1 MKRENE
7 RSLIPLLIVSGVV
20 AAPIIFI
27 LGLVTGSQ
35 IQLSNLLTADS
46 LSSWTSALATVA
58 IAILT
63 FILAKETWYLREAQ
77 IEQVNELKRENIR
90 PNVSL
95 RLKNSPVSFN
105 LIEVEINNLG
115 KGIARNLKFKFSD
128 SSGSEIF
135 DTDNPIVDEFL
146 KLHIFSEGI
155 HSLGIGQKVESF
167 LFSFFDLKGKL
178 DGDDVFSPFFK
189 IEITFSDVNGEQYS
203 NELVVDFKEYKG
215 VSEVGGGDPLHK
227 IADDLNKLTEQ
238 FGKVVN
244 SSPNRL
250 QVNTYS
256 SADRE
261 EESRL
266 RQQRYEDWKKQQE
279 KKAEQ

>member
-46 LSSWTSALATVA
+46 LSSWTSALATVT

-128 SSGSEIF
+128 SSGAEIF
-135 DTDNPIVDEFL
+135 ETDNPIVDEFL
-146 KLHIFSEGI
+146 RLHIFSEGI

-227 IADDLNKLTEQ
+227 IADELNKLTEQ

-266 RQQRYEDWKKQQE
+266 RQQRYEDRKKQQE

>member
-77 IEQVNELKRENIR
+77 IEQVNELKRDNIR

-105 LIEVEINNLG
+105 FIEVEINNLG
-115 KGIARNLKFKFSD
+115 KGIARNLKFKFLD
-128 SSGSEIF
+128 SSGAEILEK
-135 DTDNPIVDEFL
+135 DNPIVDEFL

-178 DGDDVFSPFFK
+178 DGDDILSPFFR
-189 IEITFSDVNGEQYS
+189 IEIKFSDVNGEQYS

-227 IADDLNKLTEQ
+227 IADDLNKLREQ

-250 QVNTYS
+250 QVSTYS

-261 EESRL
+261 EESRIR
-266 RQQRYEDWKKQQE
+266 RQQYEDWKKQEE